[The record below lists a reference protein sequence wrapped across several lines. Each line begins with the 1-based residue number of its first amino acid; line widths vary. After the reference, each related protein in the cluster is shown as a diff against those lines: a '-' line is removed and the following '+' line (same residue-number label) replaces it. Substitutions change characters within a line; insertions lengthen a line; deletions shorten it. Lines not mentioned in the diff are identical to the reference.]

1 MKEEYLRKSDPDILR
16 PGSRLPAEGSVRR
29 PRASAIKLYEIRVYK
44 VNVFSKVSENFSF
57 YPLRPHAARAP
68 EESRVLLRA
77 DPEALAGYRG
87 QAVNPK
93 PREAEFS
100 AAGVF
105 FRFYGQGLSLE
116 KSCGAGGFSGSCA
129 PAENSRAVS
138 FPAVSEPGGK
148 GASGA
153 APEYRITSR
162 DGRETQVSLPEKC
175 LYRKAGDSELQ
186 SSGLPHK
193 GQTSFTEYPGKR
205 LGISSSRG
213 CPIRHRFLSRR
224 TL

>member
-1 MKEEYLRKSDPDILR
+1 MKEEYWGKSDPDILR

-87 QAVNPK
+87 QTVNPK

-116 KSCGAGGFSGSCA
+116 KSCGAGVFSGSCA
-129 PAENSRAVS
+129 PAENSRAFS

-162 DGRETQVSLPEKC
+162 A
-175 LYRKAGDSELQ
+175 AGKLRSP
-186 SSGLPHK
+186 SGKNAFTAKP
-193 GQTSFTEYPGKR
+193 GIPSF
-205 LGISSSRG
+205 SHQG
-213 CPIRHRFLSRR
+213 CPIRYRLLS
-224 TL
+224 LNIQEKGLVYHPVGAVP

>member
-1 MKEEYLRKSDPDILR
+1 MKEEYWGKSDPDILR

-44 VNVFSKVSENFSF
+44 VNVFSKVFENFSF

-87 QAVNPK
+87 RAVNPK

-116 KSCGAGGFSGSCA
+116 KSCGAGGFSGSCLWQRTA
-129 PAENSRAVS
+129 GRFPSLRYQSREA
-138 FPAVSEPGGK
+138 
-148 GASGA
+148 
-153 APEYRITSR
+153 R
-162 DGRETQVSLPEKC
+162 
-175 LYRKAGDSELQ
+175 
-186 SSGLPHK
+186 GLPGPLRSTESPPGTAGK
-193 GQTSFTEYPGKR
+193 LRSPFRKNAFTAKPGIPSF
-205 LGISSSRG
+205 SHQG
-213 CPIRHRFLSRR
+213 CPIRDRLLS
-224 TL
+224 LNIQEKGLVYHPVGAVP

>member
-1 MKEEYLRKSDPDILR
+1 MKEEYWGKSDPDILR

-87 QAVNPK
+87 RAVNPK

-100 AAGVF
+100 AAGVSESPPGTAGKLRSP
-105 FRFYGQGLSLE
+105 FRKNAFTAKPGIPS
-116 KSCGAGGFSGSCA
+116 FSH
-129 PAENSRAVS
+129 
-138 FPAVSEPGGK
+138 
-148 GASGA
+148 
-153 APEYRITSR
+153 
-162 DGRETQVSLPEKC
+162 Q
-175 LYRKAGDSELQ
+175 
-186 SSGLPHK
+186 
-193 GQTSFTEYPGKR
+193 
-205 LGISSSRG
+205 G
-213 CPIRHRFLSRR
+213 CPIRYRLLS
-224 TL
+224 LNIQEKGLVYHPVGAVP